1 MPTATKQDY
10 YETLGVKRGAA
21 ADEIRKAYRR
31 LARKHHPDV
40 NPGDKSAEEK
50 FKQIQEAYD
59 VLSDPKKRKMYDQF
73 GFYSE
78 QFKGGPGP
86 GAGGFDFGGFD
97 FSDFAAGGPEASGRG
112 PGFRDIFSDF
122 FSRFTGGAAERPAEP
137 ARGADLEYE
146 VEIGFWD
153 SIRGA
158 VRKLAISRL
167 APCTACHGTGAAG
180 GPAACTACNGRG
192 TVSQQ
197 TGRMRF
203 NLTCTRCQGSGRV
216 RTICRH
222 CRGEGKLA
230 RPETLDVRIPAG
242 VADGSRVRVPGKG
255 NAGSAGAPPGD
266 LYIITR
272 VRPHEFFERRGDD
285 IHTVVP
291 ITVSEAALGA
301 RIEVPTV
308 DGRALLKVPAGTQSG
323 TRFRLRE
330 KGAPS
335 LRTGGRGDHYVE
347 VRIVLP
353 KVLDERQKAMLKDF
367 NRLTRDD
374 PRADI
379 YAAAQR

>member
-1 MPTATKQDY
+1 MK
-10 YETLGVKRGAA
+10 
-21 ADEIRKAYRR
+21 
-31 LARKHHPDV
+31 
-40 NPGDKSAEEK
+40 
-50 FKQIQEAYD
+50 
-59 VLSDPKKRKMYDQF
+59 
-73 GFYSE
+73 
-78 QFKGGPGP
+78 
-86 GAGGFDFGGFD
+86 
-97 FSDFAAGGPEASGRG
+97 
-112 PGFRDIFSDF
+112 
-122 FSRFTGGAAERPAEP
+122 
-137 ARGADLEYE
+137 
-146 VEIGFWD
+146 
-153 SIRGA
+153 
-158 VRKLAISRL
+158 KLAISRL
-167 APCTACHGTGAAG
+167 AACNACHGSGAAGGPVTCTACHG
-180 GPAACTACNGRG
+180 RG
-192 TVSQQ
+192 SVTQQ

-230 RPETLDVRIPAG
+230 RPETLEVRIPAG
-242 VADGSRVRVPGKG
+242 VADGSRVRVAGRG
-255 NAGSAGAPPGD
+255 NAGSAGTPAGD

-285 IHTVVP
+285 IHTIVP

-353 KVLDERQKAMLKDF
+353 KVLDERQRAMLKDF

-374 PRADI
+374 PRAEI
-379 YAAAQR
+379 YDAAQR